1 MLCFYLLNWLK
12 ESLWGD
18 QSQIPLFLCGQIN
31 YGVVALCYSWVSK
44 SQQKQTQ
51 FSASELKR
59 SGGDT
64 KWLTGFISLA
74 LMCNLVE
81 KIKAVLSNLKLKAI
95 CKDIQAFRFY
105 FILFLPISIYKRSIF
120 SYKRK
125 KDWTVSLPLCLFN
138 MSSQSL
144 MKNRVVRNCCC
155 YISIIWR
162 LDK

>member
-1 MLCFYLLNWLK
+1 MRRPP
-12 ESLWGD
+12 
-18 QSQIPLFLCGQIN
+18 IPLFLCGQIN

-51 FSASELKR
+51 FSASELKW

-74 LMCNLVE
+74 YIDE
-81 KIKAVLSNLKLKAI
+81 KIKAVLTNFKLKAI
-95 CKDIQAFRFY
+95 CKHIQAFRFY

-125 KDWTVSLPLCLFN
+125 KDWTVSLSLCLFN

-144 MKNRVVRNCCC
+144 MKNRVVQNCCC

-162 LDK
+162 LDLTWQIERIRYKAQ